1 MKGLDMEKKVVGR
14 EGIKRKKG
22 RKEKGAS
29 MRKEGVREGEREKR
43 ELTHSNTAYKQRLK
57 FEASLVFPDPR
68 NKNKCYSFLI
78 IFLVGLP

>member
-1 MKGLDMEKKVVGR
+1 MEKKVVWR
-14 EGIKRKKG
+14 EEIKRKKG

-43 ELTHSNTAYKQRLK
+43 ELAHSNTAYKQRLK